1 MRSGL
6 NRSQILVN
14 GDHRT
19 PNHIECILI
28 FNGLLLGLEAPFQV
42 NKIVSIEAYDVG
54 YIRAPCS
61 V

>member
-1 MRSGL
+1 L

-19 PNHIECILI
+19 PNHIECVLI
-28 FNGLLLGLEAPFQV
+28 FNGLLLGLEASFQV

>member
-19 PNHIECILI
+19 PNHIERVLI